1 MNIFFMKTARDIM
14 SSRIITMELDVTP
27 IEIAKIMN
35 KNNVG
40 SIIITKD
47 QKPFGI
53 ITEHDIISKIVA
65 QNKLPSETKTM
76 DVLTAPLVVVSP
88 LTPVD
93 EIAEKMMLKKI
104 RRIVVM
110 DKDQAVGIVTVTDFV
125 KNLHSMLTDSENY
138 DRDLYQGII
147 EDWEHWTS

>member
-1 MNIFFMKTARDIM
+1 MKTARDIM
-14 SSRIITMELDVTP
+14 SSKIITMELDVTP
-27 IEIAKIMN
+27 TEIAKIMS

-40 SIIITKD
+40 SIIITKN
-47 QKPFGI
+47 QMPFGI

-65 QNKLPSETKTM
+65 QNKLPSETKTV
-76 DVLTAPLVVVSP
+76 DVLTTPLVVVSP

>member
-1 MNIFFMKTARDIM
+1 MKTARDIM